1 VIFLDPV
8 DSCSS
13 VLHFSLLDVVPEEH
27 RYIKK
32 ISGLKFVVR
41 ERKLVPTKSVEDL
54 RMVNIYSILNR
65 IPVPEQFNK
74 DAVVYYLNKRFFEF
88 LERERE
94 IKRVVEEIQKAQRR
108 ELLSLLI
115 TLVSKIKEKI
125 KFAFDNVS
133 VYFAEKFLSSDLP
146 LSFYYNSF
154 SLLETF
160 LAHLSV
166 LEAKL
171 RKHRP
176 KLLSSRAKTDFR
188 YFQKR
193 FKELQRDIS
202 LQLELEDKVLE
213 DFFSLFYYVD
223 LWNSSS
229 YEEILEEKPLTMDK
243 LDETVFYKLLS
254 VFTESLREFRR
265 FLLKDKNARFKTSI
279 NLRDPYVKAVRKM
292 LLTEVVT

>member
-1 VIFLDPV
+1 
-8 DSCSS
+8 
-13 VLHFSLLDVVPEEH
+13 
-27 RYIKK
+27 
-32 ISGLKFVVR
+32 
-41 ERKLVPTKSVEDL
+41 
-54 RMVNIYSILNR
+54 M
-65 IPVPEQFNK
+65 
-74 DAVVYYLNKRFFEF
+74 
-88 LERERE
+88 
-94 IKRVVEEIQKAQRR
+94 
-108 ELLSLLI
+108 LSLLI

-193 FKELQRDIS
+193 FKE
-202 LQLELEDKVLE
+202 
-213 DFFSLFYYVD
+213 FVD
-223 LWNSSS
+223 SD
-229 YEEILEEKPLTMDK
+229 YPQQT
-243 LDETVFYKLLS
+243 
-254 VFTESLREFRR
+254 
-265 FLLKDKNARFKTSI
+265 
-279 NLRDPYVKAVRKM
+279 
-292 LLTEVVT
+292 